1 MRYYLLL
8 IIATMLMASAF
19 VAGKVLI
26 VAGADPIALVASRF
40 IAAGLIALIWLK
52 VLGKL
57 QMPNSWQGLQGI
69 VIVGSLQSAALFA
82 ICFSALD
89 YLSAAVVS
97 LITMTM
103 PLWVVGI
110 GAALDRKMPARA
122 QLAGLFLGVLGVA
135 MVVGGGFSSREA
147 DQPLWAA
154 FVILGAIAW
163 ALATLY
169 TKRVNFGVSGWSLNG
184 WQMLIGGC
192 EVLLLQLLLARPA
205 LAVASLSEW
214 LALSWLVVPA
224 SIVSFGLWFAA
235 LRLGGA
241 GVTSGY
247 LFLVPLFTALL
258 SIPILGASFS
268 TYQMFGGAMIG
279 CGIWLMSK
287 S

>member
-97 LITMTM
+97 LITMTIAI
-103 PLWVVGI
+103 VGR
-110 GAALDRKMPARA
+110 GYWCSVRSKNA
-122 QLAGLFLGVLGVA
+122 
-135 MVVGGGFSSREA
+135 
-147 DQPLWAA
+147 
-154 FVILGAIAW
+154 
-163 ALATLY
+163 
-169 TKRVNFGVSGWSLNG
+169 
-184 WQMLIGGC
+184 C
-192 EVLLLQLLLARPA
+192 ARPI
-205 LAVASLSEW
+205 
-214 LALSWLVVPA
+214 SW
-224 SIVSFGLWFAA
+224 
-235 LRLGGA
+235 
-241 GVTSGY
+241 
-247 LFLVPLFTALL
+247 PLF
-258 SIPILGASFS
+258 
-268 TYQMFGGAMIG
+268 G
-279 CGIWLMSK
+279 CPRRSHGCRRRFLFTRS
-287 S
+287 